1 MIAVKRERY
10 AQALCAYS
18 LLAATLQMAVW
29 FMWNSSLYGLA
40 FIYRLNQSKVYME
53 YFLYLCR
60 CEAVW
65 ICYDIAITESQAS
78 ILVYLSLLVSSD
90 NASDSV
96 VGKSLGIV
104 WGKIQFDKLIE
115 FSVKP
120 QNETNRNERNNKK
133 QGKFENVV
141 SLIFCFCFVSRCLLN
156 VLYILVIR
164 WLRLYIEI
172 LSICIR

>member
-1 MIAVKRERY
+1 MKYIYEVIFVNVETVVYDWVITVKRKWCAE
-10 AQALCAYS
+10 ALCAPP
-18 LLAATLQMAVW
+18 LLAATLQMAIW
-29 FMWNSSLYGLA
+29 FMWNSSLYRLA

-65 ICYDIAITESQAS
+65 ICYDIAITDSQAS

-104 WGKIQFDKLIE
+104 
-115 FSVKP
+115 
-120 QNETNRNERNNKK
+120 
-133 QGKFENVV
+133 
-141 SLIFCFCFVSRCLLN
+141 
-156 VLYILVIR
+156 
-164 WLRLYIEI
+164 
-172 LSICIR
+172 

>member
-53 YFLYLCR
+53 FFVPLQMWGSMDML
-60 CEAVW
+60 W
-65 ICYDIAITESQAS
+65 HCYYWKPSEHSC
-78 ILVYLSLLVSSD
+78 VLSLLVSND

-115 FSVKP
+115 FSAKP

-141 SLIFCFCFVSRCLLN
+141 FLIFCFCFVSHCLLN
-156 VLYILVIR
+156 VLCVLVIR
-164 WLRLYIEI
+164 
-172 LSICIR
+172 

>member
-1 MIAVKRERY
+1 
-10 AQALCAYS
+10 
-18 LLAATLQMAVW
+18 
-29 FMWNSSLYGLA
+29 MWNSSLYGLA

-104 WGKIQFDKLIE
+104 
-115 FSVKP
+115 
-120 QNETNRNERNNKK
+120 
-133 QGKFENVV
+133 
-141 SLIFCFCFVSRCLLN
+141 
-156 VLYILVIR
+156 
-164 WLRLYIEI
+164 
-172 LSICIR
+172 

>member
-1 MIAVKRERY
+1 MIAAKRERY
-10 AQALCAYS
+10 AQALCAPP
-18 LLAATLQMAVW
+18 LFLAATLQMAIW

-65 ICYDIAITESQAS
+65 ICYDIAITESQTS

-104 WGKIQFDKLIE
+104 
-115 FSVKP
+115 
-120 QNETNRNERNNKK
+120 
-133 QGKFENVV
+133 
-141 SLIFCFCFVSRCLLN
+141 
-156 VLYILVIR
+156 
-164 WLRLYIEI
+164 
-172 LSICIR
+172 

>member
-1 MIAVKRERY
+1 MIFVNVETVVYDWVIAVKRKWCAE
-10 AQALCAYS
+10 ALCAPP
-18 LLAATLQMAVW
+18 LLAATLQMAIW

-53 YFLYLCR
+53 YFLYLRR

-65 ICYDIAITESQAS
+65 ICYDIAIAESQAS

-104 WGKIQFDKLIE
+104 
-115 FSVKP
+115 
-120 QNETNRNERNNKK
+120 
-133 QGKFENVV
+133 
-141 SLIFCFCFVSRCLLN
+141 
-156 VLYILVIR
+156 
-164 WLRLYIEI
+164 
-172 LSICIR
+172 

>member
-1 MIAVKRERY
+1 MIAAKRERY

-53 YFLYLCR
+53 YFLYLRR

-65 ICYDIAITESQAS
+65 ICYDIAIAESQAS

-115 FSVKP
+115 FSAKP

-141 SLIFCFCFVSRCLLN
+141 SLTFCFCFVSHCLLN
-156 VLYILVIR
+156 VLYMLAIR
-164 WLRLYIEI
+164 
-172 LSICIR
+172 

>member
-1 MIAVKRERY
+1 MVVYDWVIAVKRKWCAE
-10 AQALCAYS
+10 ALCAP
-18 LLAATLQMAVW
+18 LLWATTLQMAIW

-104 WGKIQFDKLIE
+104 
-115 FSVKP
+115 
-120 QNETNRNERNNKK
+120 
-133 QGKFENVV
+133 
-141 SLIFCFCFVSRCLLN
+141 
-156 VLYILVIR
+156 
-164 WLRLYIEI
+164 
-172 LSICIR
+172 

>member
-1 MIAVKRERY
+1 MIFVNVETVVYDWVIAVKRKWCAE
-10 AQALCAYS
+10 ALCAPP
-18 LLAATLQMAVW
+18 LLAAILQMAIW

-65 ICYDIAITESQAS
+65 ICYDIAITESQTS

-104 WGKIQFDKLIE
+104 
-115 FSVKP
+115 
-120 QNETNRNERNNKK
+120 
-133 QGKFENVV
+133 
-141 SLIFCFCFVSRCLLN
+141 
-156 VLYILVIR
+156 
-164 WLRLYIEI
+164 
-172 LSICIR
+172 

>member
-1 MIAVKRERY
+1 MIAAKRERY
-10 AQALCAYS
+10 AQALCAPP
-18 LLAATLQMAVW
+18 LLAATRQMAIW
-29 FMWNSSLYGLA
+29 IMWNSSLYGLA

-53 YFLYLCR
+53 FLYLCR
-60 CEAVW
+60 CVAVW

-141 SLIFCFCFVSRCLLN
+141 FLIFCFCFVSHCLLN
-156 VLYILVIR
+156 VLCVLVIR
-164 WLRLYIEI
+164 
-172 LSICIR
+172 